1 MDSKEIEAKVQEIKD
16 QIAELHDNL
25 IEDGQ
30 QAVIEAPCLA
40 AGLTA
45 NLNEMELWFR
55 IGKSED

>member
-1 MDSKEIEAKVQEIKD
+1 MDSKEIEERVAKIID
-16 QIAELHDNL
+16 QIAELHDDL

-30 QAVIEAPCLA
+30 QATIEAPCLA

-55 IGKSED
+55 LGKSET